1 MAKKPGR
8 KLSLK
13 PSSTDGNRSLTLV
26 RILVADDF
34 EPFRRFVCSTLGQ
47 RPDLQ
52 IVGEASDG
60 LEAVQKA
67 EELQPHV
74 IVLDIG
80 LPGLHGIEVARRIR
94 YLSPKSRIIF
104 ATQESSVD
112 VMQEALSIGALGY
125 VIKLYAATELVAAVE
140 AVLQRKQ
147 FVSGVLMNGNGRPH
161 RVSKPKVQPAKP
173 R

>member
-13 PSSTDGNRSLTLV
+13 PSKPSKPSSTNRNGSLMPV
-26 RILVADDF
+26 RILVVDDL

-47 RPDLQ
+47 RPDWQ
-52 IVGEASDG
+52 IVGEASNG

-67 EELQPHV
+67 EELQPHL

-125 VIKLYAATELVAAVE
+125 VIKLYAERELVAAVE
-140 AVLQRKQ
+140 AVLQRKR
-147 FVSGVLMNGNGRPH
+147 FVSSVLTDGNGRPH
-161 RVSKPKVQPAKP
+161 KVSKPKV
-173 R
+173 

>member
-13 PSSTDGNRSLTLV
+13 PSKPSSTNGNGSLKLV
-26 RILVADDF
+26 RILVVDDF

-47 RPDLQ
+47 RPDWQ
-52 IVGEASDG
+52 IVGEASNG

-67 EELQPHV
+67 EELQPHL

-94 YLSPKSRIIF
+94 CLSPKSRIIF

-125 VIKLYAATELVAAVE
+125 VTKLYAERELVAAVE
-140 AVLQRKQ
+140 AVLQRKR
-147 FVSGVLMNGNGRPH
+147 FVSSVLMDGNGRPH
-161 RVSKPKVQPAKP
+161 KVSKPKV
-173 R
+173 